1 MPNKKCTRQIQELQS
16 RLRTAER
23 VARTAIAC
31 MKSDA
36 STFAI
41 MRDVEW
47 MQAPGFEEPKSLCTV
62 TRSHLH
68 RLAAELTA
76 TLGQEVS
83 RGLPSSLAQH
93 NVFASSLTQ
102 LLLIPSPSHSPLPGS
117 GWGSC
122 CKRRRPA

>member
-1 MPNKKCTRQIQELQS
+1 MPNKKCTRHMQELEA

-47 MQAPGFEEPKSLCTV
+47 MQAP
-62 TRSHLH
+62 
-68 RLAAELTA
+68 
-76 TLGQEVS
+76 VS
-83 RGLPSSLAQH
+83 RGSNPCAPPPP
-93 NVFASSLTQ
+93 
-102 LLLIPSPSHSPLPGS
+102 II
-117 GWGSC
+117 
-122 CKRRRPA
+122 